1 MVQVDDRNKEH
12 QHMRAFACALL
23 VLISSEVLPPL
34 LLAGDSGSRAEYIGG
49 TVAGLPSKSE
59 GNINMTDEEGFLF
72 RAKQA
77 SVRIPYDRINTLE
90 YGQRVSR
97 RYAAAILISPLL
109 LLAKKRKHF
118 LTVGYTDELGHQ
130 QAAVFEVRKTAVR
143 SVLVSLEAKT
153 GRKVEFQDEEARKA
167 GKG

>member
-1 MVQVDDRNKEH
+1 
-12 QHMRAFACALL
+12 MRALAWALL
-23 VLISSEVLPPL
+23 VVVSSNVLPPL
-34 LLAGDSGSRAEYIGG
+34 LLAGDPGGRALYVGG

-59 GNINMTDEEGFLF
+59 GNINTTDGDALLF

-77 SVRIPYDRINTLE
+77 SVRIPYNKINTIE

-97 RYAAAILISPLL
+97 RVVEAVLVSPLL

-118 LTVGYTDELGHQ
+118 LTVGYTDEQGQQ
-130 QAAVFEVRKTAVR
+130 QALVFQLNKGAVR
-143 SVLVSLEAKT
+143 AVLVSLEAKT
-153 GRKVEFQDEEARKA
+153 GRKIEFQDEEARKA

>member
-1 MVQVDDRNKEH
+1 
-12 QHMRAFACALL
+12 MRFLAWALL
-23 VLISSEVLPPL
+23 VVWSGDVLPPL
-34 LLAGDSGSRAEYIGG
+34 LLAGDPGGRAQYVGG
-49 TVAGLPSKSE
+49 TVAGLLSKSE
-59 GNINMTDEEGFLF
+59 GNINTTDEEVLLF
-72 RAKQA
+72 RSKQA
-77 SVRIPYDRINTLE
+77 SVRIPYSKINTIE

-97 RYAAAILISPLL
+97 RVVEAILVSPLL

-118 LTVGYTDELGHQ
+118 LTVGYTDAQGRQ
-130 QAAVFEVRKTAVR
+130 QAVVFQVHKGAVR